1 MLNYPTTF
9 IPQIYKK
16 EIDNSNFTKGYL
28 LFNVKSNKMLF
39 LHYKNIETKLIEV
52 YKMKFYSKKNIK
64 ISIRSVGDVSIGTVD
79 EDNSI
84 GS

>member
-16 EIDNSNFTKGYL
+16 EIDNGNFTKGYF

-39 LHYKNIETKLIEV
+39 LHYKKHRNKTHRGI
-52 YKMKFYSKKNIK
+52 
-64 ISIRSVGDVSIGTVD
+64 
-79 EDNSI
+79 
-84 GS
+84 